1 MALVYDSEL
10 GGYYDDGNADWYDYT
25 PPETD
30 TSNFDV
36 NQFYADY
43 ENAGGWPSEDEQP
56 TEKDVIDYMNRGT
69 SNNSWL
75 NGLGKALGDTAK
87 DAFKKYIFDSETGK
101 VNLAG
106 LATLGAGLY
115 TAYKGLSGSDKPG
128 GYNKPVPKLEAVRH
142 AVQYEDANRV
152 PGSAGRKYFSDTQF
166 VPAGQSAGAH
176 EAASTQAAGLK
187 SLQPNFQP
195 EANPYIGK
203 MPVTWNPAPA
213 QAPQAAQPTQPVAAL
228 EIPSAQQAI
237 NQGGIQMAHG
247 GLAHLAAGGRYLDG
261 ATDGMADEINTTIDG
276 EQPAKLSHGEFV
288 IPADVVSHLGN
299 GNSDAGAK
307 KLYEM
312 MARVRK
318 ARTGNEEQ
326 GRQINPDSFMP
337 GGKVGYANGGAV
349 RFEVGGNVPA
359 AATTATA
366 PTSPGVTQDRSV
378 SSALSPWVG
387 DYATNALGQ
396 GAALANAPYQAY
408 TGPLTA
414 GASDLQKQAFAGSS
428 ELAGAG
434 YQPTQFQGGIF
445 DLAAANQYMNPY
457 LQASLN
463 PQIKELQRQ
472 NQIAN
477 MQNASQ
483 LSKAGAYGGGR
494 QAIMNAESQRNLLG
508 RVSDV
513 LGQGYATAYDKA
525 MAQYNADQARQMEAQ
540 KATEA
545 SRQYGADFGLK
556 SLSNLA
562 NMGQTQRDIEQQGIA
577 ADKAQ
582 FEEQRDWAYK
592 MPQYQLNLLSGL
604 PIGTDTSSTDTS
616 GLPGIMQ
623 NIAGLGSMYKTIE
636 DSLKKLG
643 VTTTTPAAS

>member
-25 PPETD
+25 PPEQD

-56 TEKDVIDYMNRGT
+56 TEKDVIDYMNKGT
-69 SNNSWL
+69 SDNSWL

-87 DAFKKYIFDSETGK
+87 DAFKKYIFDSKTGK

-106 LATLGAGLY
+106 LATLGTGLY
-115 TAYKGLSGSDKPG
+115 SAYKSMSGQDKSG
-128 GYNKPVPKLEAVRH
+128 GYNKPVPKMEAVRQV
-142 AVQYEDANRV
+142 VQYDDTNRR
-152 PGSAGRKYFSDTQF
+152 PGSAGRQYFTDMQF
-166 VPAGQSAGAH
+166 TPVGESA
-176 EAASTQAAGLK
+176 AARQAATTQAAGLK
-187 SLQPNFQP
+187 ALQPAAQP
-195 EANPYIGK
+195 QTNPYAGK
-203 MPVTWNPAPA
+203 MPITWNQPAAPAPA
-213 QAPQAAQPTQPVAAL
+213 PAAPLAVPT
-228 EIPSAQQAI
+228 AQQVV

-337 GGKVGYANGGAV
+337 GGKVGYASGGAV
-349 RFEVGGNVPA
+349 RFDAGGNVST

-366 PTSPGVTQDRSV
+366 PTSPGIPLDTSKT
-378 SSALSPWVG
+378 SSLSPWVG
-387 DYATNALGQ
+387 EYVTNALGQ
-396 GAALANAPYQAY
+396 GAALANSPYQAY

-414 GASDLQKQAFAGSS
+414 GASGLQQQAFAGSS
-428 ELAGAG
+428 ELAQAG
-434 YQPTQFQGGIF
+434 YQPTQFQGGLF
-445 DLAAANQYMNPY
+445 NLAAANQYMNPY
-457 LQASLN
+457 LQASLD
-463 PQIKELQRQ
+463 PQLKELQRQ
-472 NQIAN
+472 NQILN
-477 MQNASQ
+477 MEAAG
-483 LSKAGAYGGGR
+483 KAARSGAYGGSR
-494 QAIMNAESQRNLLG
+494 QALVQTENQRNLLDKMSG
-508 RVSDV
+508 VI
-513 LGQGYATAYDKA
+513 GQGYNTAYDKA
-525 MAQYNADQARQMEAQ
+525 AAQFNADQARQMEAQ

-545 SRQYGADFGLK
+545 SRQYGSEFGLK

-592 MPQYQLNLLSGL
+592 MPQYQLNLLSNL
-604 PIGTDTSSTDTS
+604 PIGTTTSSTDTS

-623 NIAGLGSMYKTIE
+623 NISGLGSMYKTINE
-636 DSLKKLG
+636 ALSNLG
-643 VTTTTPAAS
+643 VTPTTPAKS

>member
-25 PPETD
+25 PPEAD
-30 TSNFDV
+30 TSGFDV

-43 ENAGGWPSEDEQP
+43 ENAGGWPSEENQP
-56 TEKDVIDYMNRGT
+56 TEKDVIEYMNKGT
-69 SNNSWL
+69 SSNDWL
-75 NGLGKALGDTAK
+75 NKLGSALGSGAK
-87 DAFKKYIFDSETGK
+87 DAFKKYIFDPSTGK
-101 VNLAG
+101 VNVAG

-128 GYNKPVPKLEAVRH
+128 GYNKPVPKMEAVRQV
-142 AVQYEDANRV
+142 VQYDDTNRR
-152 PGSAGRKYFSDTQF
+152 PGSAGRQYFTDTQF
-166 VPAGQSAGAH
+166 TPLGESA
-176 EAASTQAAGLK
+176 AARDAATAQAAGLK
-187 SLQPNFQP
+187 ALQPAAQP
-195 EANPYIGK
+195 EVNPYAGK
-203 MPVTWNPAPA
+203 MPITWNPAPA
-213 QAPQAAQPTQPVAAL
+213 QTAPAAQPAQPATAL
-228 EIPSAQQAI
+228 GIPSAQQAI

-247 GLAHLAAGGRYLDG
+247 GLAYLATGGRYLDG

-337 GGKVGYANGGAV
+337 GGKVGYADGGAV
-349 RFEVGGNVPA
+349 RFDAGGNVPTT
-359 AATTATA
+359 ATTATSA
-366 PTSPGVTQDRSV
+366 TSPGVAPDV
-378 SSALSPWVG
+378 SRTSTLSPWVG
-387 DYATNALGQ
+387 EYATNALGQ
-396 GAALANAPYQAY
+396 AAALANAPYQAY

-472 NQIAN
+472 SQIAS

-494 QAIMNAESQRNLLG
+494 QAIMDAENQRNLLG
-508 RVSDV
+508 KVSDV

-545 SRQYGADFGLK
+545 SRQYGAEFGLK

-562 NMGQTQRDIEQQGIA
+562 NMGQTQRDIEKEGIA

-592 MPQYQLNLLSGL
+592 MPQYQLNLLGNL
-604 PIGTDTSSTDTS
+604 PTGASTTSSDQT
-616 GLPGIMQ
+616 GLAKIMSD
-623 NIAGLGSMYKTIE
+623 ISGLGSMYKTIE

-643 VTTTTPAAS
+643 VTPTTPAAS

>member
-25 PPETD
+25 PPEQD

-56 TEKDVIDYMNRGT
+56 TEKDVIDYMNKGT
-69 SNNSWL
+69 SGNSWL

-87 DAFKKYIFDSETGK
+87 DAFKKYIFDSKTGK

-106 LATLGAGLY
+106 LATLGTGLY
-115 TAYKGLSGSDKPG
+115 SAYKSMSGQDKSG
-128 GYNKPVPKLEAVRH
+128 GYNKPVPKMEAVRQV
-142 AVQYEDANRV
+142 VQYDDTNRR
-152 PGSAGRKYFSDTQF
+152 PGSAGRQYFTDMQF
-166 VPAGQSAGAH
+166 TPAGESA
-176 EAASTQAAGLK
+176 AARQAATTQAAGLK
-187 SLQPNFQP
+187 ALQPAAQP
-195 EANPYIGK
+195 QTNPYAGK
-203 MPVTWNPAPA
+203 MPITWNQPAAPAPA
-213 QAPQAAQPTQPVAAL
+213 PAAAPATPLAVPT
-228 EIPSAQQAI
+228 AQQVV

-337 GGKVGYANGGAV
+337 GGKVGYASGGAV
-349 RFEVGGNVPA
+349 RFDAGGNVST

-366 PTSPGVTQDRSV
+366 PTSPGIPLDTSKT
-378 SSALSPWVG
+378 SSLSPWVG
-387 DYATNALGQ
+387 EYVTNALGQ
-396 GAALANAPYQAY
+396 GAALANSPYQAY

-414 GASDLQKQAFAGSS
+414 GASGLQQQAFAGSS
-428 ELAGAG
+428 ELAQAG
-434 YQPTQFQGGIF
+434 YQPTQFQGGLF
-445 DLAAANQYMNPY
+445 NLAAANQYMNPY
-457 LQASLN
+457 LQASLD
-463 PQIKELQRQ
+463 PQLKELQRQ
-472 NQIAN
+472 NQILN
-477 MQNASQ
+477 MEAAG
-483 LSKAGAYGGGR
+483 KAARSGAYGGSR
-494 QAIMNAESQRNLLG
+494 QALVQTENQRNLLDKMSG
-508 RVSDV
+508 VI
-513 LGQGYATAYDKA
+513 GQGYNTAYDKA
-525 MAQYNADQARQMEAQ
+525 AAQFNADQARQMEAQ

-545 SRQYGADFGLK
+545 SRQYGSEFGLK

-592 MPQYQLNLLSGL
+592 MPQYQLNLLSNL
-604 PIGTDTSSTDTS
+604 PIGTTTSSTDTS

-623 NIAGLGSMYKTIE
+623 NISGLGSMYKTINE
-636 DSLKKLG
+636 ALGNLG
-643 VTTTTPAAS
+643 VTPTTPAKS

>member
-25 PPETD
+25 PPEQD

-36 NQFYADY
+36 NQFYVDY
-43 ENAGGWPSEDEQP
+43 ENAGGWPSEENQP
-56 TEKDVIDYMNRGT
+56 TEKDVIDYMNKGT
-69 SNNSWL
+69 SDNSWL
-75 NGLGKALGDTAK
+75 NGLGKALGNTAK
-87 DAFKKYIFDSETGK
+87 DAFKKYIFDSSTGK

-115 TAYKGLSGSDKPG
+115 TAYKGLSGQDKSG
-128 GYNKPVPKLEAVRH
+128 GYNKPVPKMEMVRQ
-142 AVQYEDANRV
+142 AVQYDDTNRR
-152 PGSAGRKYFSDTQF
+152 PGSAGRQYFTDTQF
-166 VPAGQSAGAH
+166 TPLGESA
-176 EAASTQAAGLK
+176 AARDAATAQAAGLK
-187 SLQPNFQP
+187 ALQPAAQP
-195 EANPYIGK
+195 QTNPYAGK
-203 MPVTWNPAPA
+203 MPITWNQPAAPAPA
-213 QAPQAAQPTQPVAAL
+213 PAAAPAAPLAVPT
-228 EIPSAQQAI
+228 AQQVV

-337 GGKVGYANGGAV
+337 GGKVGYASGGAV
-349 RFEVGGNVPA
+349 RFDAGGNVST
-359 AATTATA
+359 AATTATTPA
-366 PTSPGVTQDRSV
+366 SPGIPLDTSKT
-378 SSALSPWVG
+378 SSLSPWVG
-387 DYATNALGQ
+387 EYVTNALGQ
-396 GAALANAPYQAY
+396 GAALANSPYQAY

-414 GASDLQKQAFAGSS
+414 GASGLQQQAFAGSS
-428 ELAGAG
+428 ELAQAG
-434 YQPTQFQGGIF
+434 YQPTQFQGGLF
-445 DLAAANQYMNPY
+445 NLAAANQYMNPY
-457 LQASLN
+457 LQASLD
-463 PQIKELQRQ
+463 PQLKELQRQ

-477 MQNASQ
+477 MEAAG
-483 LSKAGAYGGGR
+483 KAARSGAYGGSR
-494 QAIMNAESQRNLLG
+494 QALVQTENQRNLLDKMSG
-508 RVSDV
+508 VI
-513 LGQGYATAYDKA
+513 GQGYNTAYDKA
-525 MAQYNADQARQMEAQ
+525 AAQFNADQARQMEAQ

-545 SRQYGADFGLK
+545 SRQYGSEFGLK

-592 MPQYQLNLLSGL
+592 MPQYQLNLLSNL
-604 PIGTDTSSTDTS
+604 PIGTTTSSTDTS

-623 NIAGLGSMYKTIE
+623 NISGLGSMYKTIE

>member
-1 MALVYDSEL
+1 ME
-10 GGYYDDGNADWYDYT
+10 
-25 PPETD
+25 
-30 TSNFDV
+30 
-36 NQFYADY
+36 
-43 ENAGGWPSEDEQP
+43 
-56 TEKDVIDYMNRGT
+56 M
-69 SNNSWL
+69 
-75 NGLGKALGDTAK
+75 
-87 DAFKKYIFDSETGK
+87 
-101 VNLAG
+101 
-106 LATLGAGLY
+106 
-115 TAYKGLSGSDKPG
+115 
-128 GYNKPVPKLEAVRH
+128 VRQ
-142 AVQYEDANRV
+142 AVQYDDANRR
-152 PGSAGRKYFSDTQF
+152 PGSAGRQYFTDTQF
-166 VPAGQSAGAH
+166 TPAGESA
-176 EAASTQAAGLK
+176 AARQAATTQAAGLK
-187 SLQPNFQP
+187 ALQPAAQP
-195 EANPYIGK
+195 EVNPYAGK
-203 MPVTWNPAPA
+203 MPITWNPAPA
-213 QAPQAAQPTQPVAAL
+213 QTAPAAQPAQPAMAL
-228 EIPSAQQAI
+228 GIPSAQQAI

-247 GLAHLAAGGRYLDG
+247 GLAYLAAGGRYLDG

-337 GGKVGYANGGAV
+337 GGKVGYADGGAV
-349 RFEVGGNVPA
+349 RFDAGGNVSTT
-359 AATTATA
+359 ATTATA
-366 PTSPGVTQDRSV
+366 PTSPGIPLDTSKT
-378 SSALSPWVG
+378 SSLSPWVG
-387 DYATNALGQ
+387 DYVTNALGQ

-472 NQIAN
+472 NQIAS

-494 QAIMNAESQRNLLG
+494 QAIMDAESQRNLLG
-508 RVSDV
+508 KVSDV

-592 MPQYQLNLLSGL
+592 MPQYQLNLLSNL
-604 PIGTDTSSTDTS
+604 PIGTTTNTTDTS

-643 VTTTTPAAS
+643 VTPTTPAAS